1 MTPTGEQSTFQV
13 TARFFGPYKQVT
25 KKRDIDISLT
35 EKSTVSLLL
44 EVIITQY
51 PPLKDLILDE
61 YSKLGSWVVILING
75 RNMSIFN
82 GLNTPLKEG
91 DTIAIF
97 PPVAGG

>member
-1 MTPTGEQSTFQV
+1 MTPTGEQSTFLV

-25 KKRDIDISLT
+25 QKRDVDVILS
-35 EKSTVSLLL
+35 ERSTLSMLLD
-44 EVIITQY
+44 VIINQY
-51 PPLKDLILDE
+51 PSLKDLILDKH
-61 YSKLGSWVVILING
+61 SKLGSWVVILING